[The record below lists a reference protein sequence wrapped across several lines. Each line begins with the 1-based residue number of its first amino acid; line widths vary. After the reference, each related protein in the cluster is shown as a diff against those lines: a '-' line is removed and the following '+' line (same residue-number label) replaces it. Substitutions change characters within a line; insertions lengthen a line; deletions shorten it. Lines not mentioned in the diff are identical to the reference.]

1 MVATVFRS
9 GLRIET
15 AGVGKM
21 GEEELRILEER
32 WEGHTGDAL
41 FVSDVK
47 SLFAE
52 IRRLRSQVDG
62 HNLMLTN
69 QAIAIIRMTKAL
81 LWYADEKNVDEDY
94 GHGEFVKD
102 LYDPEGRWIS
112 DHGQRAREALA
123 GGSLNTE
130 PGGEDA
136 KR

>member
-1 MVATVFRS
+1 
-9 GLRIET
+9 
-15 AGVGKM
+15 M
-21 GEEELRILEER
+21 GEEELQELMHKLACIKHVGETR
-32 WEGHTGDAL
+32 WHSTIAELIT
-41 FVSDVK
+41 
-47 SLFAE
+47 E

-102 LYDPEGRWIS
+102 LYDPEGRWVS